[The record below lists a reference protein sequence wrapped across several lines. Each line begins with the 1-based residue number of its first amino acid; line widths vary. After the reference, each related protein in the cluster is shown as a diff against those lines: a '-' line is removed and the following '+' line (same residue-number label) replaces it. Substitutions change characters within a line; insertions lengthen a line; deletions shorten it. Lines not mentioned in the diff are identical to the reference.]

1 MFVDLHMHSYFS
13 DGTMSPEEIVIQGKK
28 NNIKV
33 IALTDHNS
41 LAGWER
47 FQHAAIEEGLIP
59 IKGVEINCK
68 YKDTILHLLAYG
80 FNDTPELLT
89 LINQAD
95 HEMKQMSVD
104 LVEVLAKEDPKVSL
118 EDYEAYEYNRKN
130 GGWKGLHYLLDRD
143 ITDEL
148 FQGFKYY
155 REFGCDFIDYD
166 FPPFEALCKAIK
178 NASGYSVLAHPAE
191 YYNLLPKEELLI
203 IFEDLKEKG
212 LQGVECYYP
221 THSPM
226 LTDLCVTFCKE
237 NNLLITVG
245 SDEHGEFGKQAKT
258 LEQTIGCMG
267 IGIDK
272 VNLGNLL

>member
-1 MFVDLHMHSYFS
+1 L
-13 DGTMSPEEIVIQGKK
+13 
-28 NNIKV
+28 
-33 IALTDHNS
+33 
-41 LAGWER
+41 R
-47 FQHAAIEEGLIP
+47 
-59 IKGVEINCK
+59 
-68 YKDTILHLLAYG
+68 
-80 FNDTPELLT
+80 
-89 LINQAD
+89 
-95 HEMKQMSVD
+95 
-104 LVEVLAKEDPKVSL
+104 
-118 EDYEAYEYNRKN
+118 
-130 GGWKGLHYLLDRD
+130 
-143 ITDEL
+143 
-148 FQGFKYY
+148 
-155 REFGCDFIDYD
+155 
-166 FPPFEALCKAIK
+166 LC
-178 NASGYSVLAHPAE
+178 
-191 YYNLLPKEELLI
+191 LI

>member
-28 NNIKV
+28 NNVKI

-41 LAGWER
+41 LAAWER
-47 FQHAAIEEGLIP
+47 FQKAALDEGLIP

-68 YKDTILHLLAYG
+68 YKDKILHLLAYG
-80 FNDTPELLT
+80 FNHTPELLA
-89 LINQAD
+89 LINRAD

-104 LVEVLAKEDPKVSL
+104 LVEVLAKEDSRVSL
-118 EDYEAYEYNRKN
+118 EDFQAYEYNRRN

-143 ITDEL
+143 ITEEL

-155 REFGCDFIDYD
+155 KEFGCDFINYD
-166 FPPFEALCKAIK
+166 FPSFEALCSTIK
-178 NASGYSVLAHPAE
+178 NAGGYSVLAHPAE
-191 YYNLLPKEELLI
+191 YYNSLSKEELLI
-203 IFEDLKEKG
+203 ILEDLKEKG
-212 LQGVECYYP
+212 LQGIECYYP
-221 THSPM
+221 THSKVM
-226 LTDLCVTFCKE
+226 TDLCVTFCKE

-272 VNLGNLL
+272 VNLGNLG